1 MTTASQLEATALDPQ
16 RLREDFPILW
26 QDVHGKP
33 LVYLDN
39 AATSQKPKAVID
51 ALSAYYELDNANV
64 HRGVHTLSERATAS
78 YEGARKKVAAFLG
91 TDDTREI
98 VFTRG
103 TTEAINLVAN
113 TWGVENLK
121 DGDEILI
128 TEMEHHS
135 NIVPWQMLARRTG
148 AKLVVAPIG
157 DDGALLMDEFKA
169 RLSERTKLVACVHV
183 SNALG
188 TINPVDEMA
197 TLAHAAGA
205 IILVDGAQA
214 VPHTKVDVKRGDYD
228 FYAFSAHKAYGPTG
242 IGALYGKARLLDSM
256 PPWQGGG
263 EMILSVSFEKTIYN
277 EIPHKFEAG
286 TPAIGPAAG
295 LGAAI
300 TWMESVGIDAIA
312 RHEAMLLDYA
322 TAKLAEIPGLKMIGT
337 APHKAGVASFV
348 IDGVHPHDLGT
359 VLDHDGVAI
368 RTGHHCAQPV
378 MARFKIPATA
388 RASFAAYNTTAEIDV
403 LVAALAAARE
413 MFV

>member
-1 MTTASQLEATALDPQ
+1 MTAASSVQPTVLDPL
-16 RLREDFPILW
+16 RLREEFPILW
-26 QDVHGKP
+26 QEVHGKP

-39 AATSQKPKAVID
+39 AATSQKPRAVIE
-51 ALSAYYELDNANV
+51 AISAYYELDNANV

-91 TDDTREI
+91 TEDAREI

-103 TTEAINLVAN
+103 TTEAVNLVAN
-113 TWGVENLK
+113 TWGQQNIG

-135 NIVPWQMLARRTG
+135 NIVPWQMLAERTG
-148 AKLVVAPIG
+148 AKVVVAPIG
-157 DDGALLMDEFKA
+157 DDGALLLDEFKA
-169 RLSERTKLVACVHV
+169 RLSSRTKLVACVHV

-188 TINPVDEMA
+188 TVNPVAEM
-197 TLAHAAGA
+197 TRLAHEVGA
-205 IILVDGAQA
+205 LILVDGAQA
-214 VPHTKVDVKRGDYD
+214 VPHTRVDVKASDFD

-242 IGALYGKARLLDSM
+242 IGALYAKAALLESM

-263 EMILSVSFEKTIYN
+263 EMILSVTFDKTIYN

-286 TPAIGPAAG
+286 TPSIAAAAG

-300 TWMESVGIDAIA
+300 DWMQGVGLEAIA
-312 RHEAMLLDYA
+312 AHEALLLDYA
-322 TAKLAEIPGLKMIGT
+322 TEKLAGIPGLKMIGT
-337 APHKAGVASFV
+337 APEKAGVASFV

-388 RASFAAYNTTAEIDV
+388 RASFAAYNTTAEIDI